1 MTKTEL
7 KKLKELDAFLRERN
21 MQLRSTNIIVRFNAD
36 KCKINSVQLDLDMN
50 WDVGYSN
57 IKELNETPTI
67 KNHYYIQKGKLK
79 QYLNNTDI

>member
-7 KKLKELDAFLRERN
+7 KKLKELDTFLRERN
-21 MQLRSTNIIVRFNAD
+21 MQLRGTNIIVRFNAD
-36 KCKINSVQLDLDMN
+36 KYKINSVQLDLDMN

-67 KNHYYIQKGKLK
+67 KNYYYIQKGKLK
-79 QYLNNTDI
+79 QY

>member
-7 KKLKELDAFLRERN
+7 KKLKELDTFLRERN
-21 MQLRSTNIIVRFNAD
+21 MQLRGTNIIVRFNAD
-36 KCKINSVQLDLDMN
+36 KINCVQLDLDMN
-50 WDVGYSN
+50 WEVGYSN

-79 QYLNNTDI
+79 QD

>member
-7 KKLKELDAFLRERN
+7 KKLKELDTFLKERN
-21 MQLRSTNIIVRFNAD
+21 MQLRGTNIIVRFNAD
-36 KCKINSVQLDLDMN
+36 KYKINSVQLDLDMN

-79 QYLNNTDI
+79 QY

>member
-7 KKLKELDAFLRERN
+7 KKLKELDTFLRERN
-21 MQLRSTNIIVRFNAD
+21 MQLRGTNIIVRFNAD
-36 KCKINSVQLDLDMN
+36 KYKINSVQLDLDMN

-79 QYLNNTDI
+79 QY

>member
-7 KKLKELDAFLRERN
+7 KKLKELDTFLRERN
-21 MQLRSTNIIVRFNAD
+21 MQLRGTNIIVRFNAD
-36 KCKINSVQLDLDMN
+36 KSKSNSVQLDLDMN

-67 KNHYYIQKGKLK
+67 KNQYYIEYGKIK
-79 QYLNNTDI
+79 QD

>member
-7 KKLKELDAFLRERN
+7 NKLKELDAFLRERN
-21 MQLRSTNIIVRFNAD
+21 MQLRGTNIIVRFNAN
-36 KCKINSVQLDLDMN
+36 KINCVQLDLDMN

-67 KNHYYIQKGKLK
+67 KNQYYIEYGKIK
-79 QYLNNTDI
+79 QD

>member
-21 MQLRSTNIIVRFNAD
+21 MELRGSNIIVGFNVNEYNGKDNFVSLNLRLGFLRGSDSDIA
-36 KCKINSVQLDLDMN
+36 
-50 WDVGYSN
+50 
-57 IKELNETPTI
+57 ELNRTPTT

-79 QYLNNTDI
+79 QY

>member
-7 KKLKELDAFLRERN
+7 KKLKELDTFLRERN
-21 MQLRSTNIIVRFNAD
+21 MQLRGTNIIVRFNAD
-36 KCKINSVQLDLDMN
+36 KYKINSVQLDLDMN

-67 KNHYYIQKGKLK
+67 KNQYYIEYGKIK
-79 QYLNNTDI
+79 QD

>member
-1 MTKTEL
+1 
-7 KKLKELDAFLRERN
+7 
-21 MQLRSTNIIVRFNAD
+21 
-36 KCKINSVQLDLDMN
+36 MN

-79 QYLNNTDI
+79 QD

>member
-7 KKLKELDAFLRERN
+7 KKLKELDTFLRERN
-21 MQLRSTNIIVRFNAD
+21 MQLRGTNIIVRFNAN
-36 KCKINSVQLDLDMN
+36 KINCVQLDLDMN
-50 WDVGYSN
+50 WEVGYSN

-79 QYLNNTDI
+79 QD

>member
-7 KKLKELDAFLRERN
+7 KKLKELDTFLRERN
-21 MQLRSTNIIVRFNAD
+21 MQLRGTNIIVRFNAD
-36 KCKINSVQLDLDMN
+36 KYKSNSVQLDLDMN

-79 QYLNNTDI
+79 QD